1 MKCCYSILICS
12 QEMTISYQWWQE
24 EGGGIVD
31 SEVKPGCLWG
41 GDSVGE
47 RVVEVEQGRCKSW
60 VGVTHISSK
69 FLKVY
74 ELRIVL
80 NYKEKSNL
88 LLPGT
93 G

>member
-1 MKCCYSILICS
+1 MS
-12 QEMTISYQWWQE
+12 
-24 EGGGIVD
+24 V
-31 SEVKPGCLWG
+31 G